1 MSKTNLDTILYQIEF
16 LSEVIENNNCDEE
29 RKASVKNSL
38 QKLKKTYSEL
48 KPEKKNQSTLTN
60 YCTPKK

>member
-16 LSEVIENNNCDEE
+16 LSEVIENNDCDEE

-38 QKLKKTYSEL
+38 QKLKETYSEL
-48 KPEKKNQSTLTN
+48 KPEKKKQSTLTN
-60 YCTPKK
+60 YFTPKK